1 LRGWPDRAPGSGN
14 VGRRIAAS
22 VYCGPVYTVII
33 SLLIGSAA
41 GAALGYWTTWAFGAI
56 VGLVIA
62 VAAFAIT
69 SRILAKRVEPHFL
82 QAQKQIQ
89 AGAVKGA
96 LKSLEDLLPMARW
109 QVLLKGQIY
118 AQMGSLAY
126 SQGDM
131 DAAFEYLQKSSKR
144 VADAQI
150 FLAALH
156 YRRKDYAGA
165 KSVMESA
172 IQYNKKQVMPYNV
185 LAWMQ
190 LKEGESAQ
198 AVETLLRCEKVDKSS
213 EATKDNLNR
222 VQNGKKMNMKRFGM
236 TWYALQLEKP
246 PASMRQAP
254 PGSPRAGFRQKKRGG
269 KR

>member
-1 LRGWPDRAPGSGN
+1 M
-14 VGRRIAAS
+14 
-22 VYCGPVYTVII
+22 YTILI
-33 SLLIGSAA
+33 SLLIGAVA
-41 GAALGYWTTWAFGAI
+41 GVAWTLAGFWKTWAFGI
-56 VGLVIA
+56 ILGLTVA
-62 VAAFAIT
+62 VAAFAIL
-69 SRILAKRVEPHFL
+69 SRILAKRVEPHFM

-109 QVLLKGQIY
+109 QILLKGQIY

-126 SQGDM
+126 AQGDM
-131 DAAFEYLQKSSKR
+131 DQALGYLQKSSKR
-144 VADAQI
+144 VSDAQL
-150 FLAALH
+150 FLAALY
-156 YRRKDYAGA
+156 YRRKDYAAA
-165 KSVMESA
+165 KSTLDSA
-172 IQYNKKQVMPYNV
+172 IQYSKKQVILYNV

-190 LKEGESAQ
+190 IKEDERSQ

-213 EATKDNLNR
+213 EATKDNLHR
-222 VQNGKKMNMKRFGM
+222 VQNGKRMNMKRFGM

-254 PGSPRAGFRQKKRGG
+254 PGTPRAGFRQKKRGG

>member
-1 LRGWPDRAPGSGN
+1 
-14 VGRRIAAS
+14 
-22 VYCGPVYTVII
+22 VYTVLI
-33 SLLIGSAA
+33 SLLVGAAA
-41 GAALGYWTTWAFGAI
+41 GLAWTLLGLWKTWAFGIILGITLAVAVFAI
-56 VGLVIA
+56 V
-62 VAAFAIT
+62 
-69 SRILAKRVEPHFL
+69 SRILAKRIEPHFL

-109 QVLLKGQIY
+109 QILLKGQIY

-126 SQGDM
+126 SQGEM
-131 DAAFEYLQKSSKR
+131 DRALEYLQKSSKR
-144 VADAQI
+144 VADAQV
-150 FLAALH
+150 FLAALR

-165 KSVMESA
+165 KSVLESA
-172 IQYNKKQVMPYNV
+172 IQYNKKQVLLYNV

-190 LKEGESAQ
+190 LKEGESGQ

-213 EATKDNLNR
+213 EASKDNLHR